1 MGRDELGDLLTFVA
15 VAEESSFTRAA
26 ARLGISQSALSQG
39 MRRIETRYDI
49 RLVTRSTRSVSL
61 TTAGVELLRV
71 VAPALAEIQGGLS
84 ALGQHRERPAG
95 SFRIT
100 AGEHAVEN
108 VLWPKLAVFLRD
120 HPDIK
125 VELSADAT
133 LHDIVAERYDAG
145 VRLGEQVAKDMIA
158 VRIGPDIRMLVVGA
172 PSYLERHGV
181 PVVPQDLTAHDCI
194 NMRFSTHAGLYVWEF
209 EKDGRAVN
217 VRVEGQLTFNKTAQ
231 TVEAAVKGYGLA
243 FTMEDHLREHLA
255 EGRLVTVLEDWCP
268 PFAGYHLYYPSRR
281 QPQAAFK
288 LLVDSLRYRD

>member
-49 RLVTRSTRSVSL
+49 RLVTRSTRIVSL

-84 ALGQHRERPAG
+84 ALGQHRERPAS

-145 VRLGEQVAKDMIA
+145 VRLMSMSV
-158 VRIGPDIRMLVVGA
+158 
-172 PSYLERHGV
+172 
-181 PVVPQDLTAHDCI
+181 
-194 NMRFSTHAGLYVWEF
+194 
-209 EKDGRAVN
+209 
-217 VRVEGQLTFNKTAQ
+217 
-231 TVEAAVKGYGLA
+231 LA
-243 FTMEDHLREHLA
+243 FVGMGNPCRA
-255 EGRLVTVLEDWCP
+255 EERQHGPQV
-268 PFAGYHLYYPSRR
+268 RR
-281 QPQAAFK
+281 PQQASVK
-288 LLVDSLRYRD
+288 PCR